1 MRILLHMFLKKYQL
15 LISLF
20 FSIFVVSFFSFYINK
35 FELAPGMVGETI
47 DVYAKNSANQRIH
60 AINLDEQTLDDI
72 LKSLDVKKQNVF
84 HIGNSQSQS
93 VNQLK
98 DGQTNLIGITSNL
111 IEEKY
116 NFFAHTM
123 PNMGLM
129 EYWLVLNYWNSKVK
143 LDYLVVPVFFDD
155 MRESEIRSDF
165 ISKII
170 EDNFQIPFNDTIS
183 QKINLNVSSEF
194 SEIDTENEMFGK
206 TVERHLN
213 NLLSDNIFFWDIRVR
228 MKQLVYVSL
237 YNLRNT
243 IFNIKPTSKR
253 KMLKS
258 AYINNIKT
266 LNLIIRYCHFNN
278 IKLHI
283 YIPPIRNDYEIPYD
297 LEEYGLFKSF
307 LKNICNKEGVG
318 FSNFENIIPNQFWGL
333 KNSTNI
339 NSDLELDFMHFQYD
353 GHKILSDSIAKKI
366 LNIGL

>member
-1 MRILLHMFLKKYQL
+1 MRNFLQVFLSKFQL
-15 LISLF
+15 LISLII
-20 FSIFVVSFFSFYINK
+20 SIVVVSCFSYYINK
-35 FELAPGMVGETI
+35 FELTPAMVGETI

-60 AINLDEQTLDDI
+60 AIDLDEESLDDI
-72 LKSLDVKKQNVF
+72 LKSLDANKHNVF

-111 IEEKY
+111 IEEEH
-116 NFFAHTM
+116 NFLAHTM
-123 PNMGLM
+123 PNMGLL
-129 EYWLVLNYWNSKVK
+129 EYWLVLNYWGSKVE
-143 LDYLVVPVFFDD
+143 LDYLILPVFFDD
-155 MRESEIRSDF
+155 MRESVIRSDF

-170 EDNFQIPFNDTIS
+170 EDNFQIQSNDIIS
-183 QKINLNVSSEF
+183 QKINIKVSSMF
-194 SEIDTENEMFGK
+194 SEIDTEHEMFGK

-213 NLLSDNIFFWDIRVR
+213 NVISDNIFFWDIRVR

-258 AYINNIKT
+258 AYINNIKA
-266 LNLIIRYCHFNN
+266 LNLITRYCKDNK
-278 IKLHI
+278 IKLCV
-283 YIPPIRNDYEIPYD
+283 YIPPIRNDYQIPYD
-297 LEEYGLFKSF
+297 LEEYGKFKSF
-307 LKNICNKEGVG
+307 LENFCDEEAVV
-318 FSNFENIIPNQFWGL
+318 FTNFEGIIPNHFWGL

-353 GHKILSDSIAKKI
+353 GHKILADSIAKKI

>member
-1 MRILLHMFLKKYQL
+1 MLNFLLILLKKNEL
-15 LISLF
+15 LFSLI
-20 FSIFVVSFFSFYINK
+20 FSLIIVSFFSYYINK
-35 FELAPGMVGETI
+35 FELTPAMVGETI
-47 DVYAKNSANQRIH
+47 DVYAKNSAKQSIH

-72 LKSLDVKKQNVF
+72 LKSLDAKKQNVF

-123 PNMGLM
+123 PNMSLM
-129 EYWLVLNYWNSKVK
+129 EYWLVLNYWNLKVK
-143 LDYLVVPVFFDD
+143 LDYLIVPVFFDD
-155 MRESEIRSDF
+155 MRESEIRNDF

-170 EDNFQIPFNDTIS
+170 EDNFQIQSNDIIS
-183 QKINLNVSSEF
+183 QKINAIVSSEF
-194 SEIDTENEMFGK
+194 SKIDTENEMFGK
-206 TVERHLN
+206 TVERNLN

-228 MKQLVYVSL
+228 MKQLVFVSL

-258 AYINNIKT
+258 AYINNIKA
-266 LNLIIRYCHFNN
+266 LNLITRYCQDNK

-297 LEEYGLFKSF
+297 IDEYNLFKSF
-307 LKNICNKEGVG
+307 LENFCNNEGIG
-318 FSNFENIIPNQFWGL
+318 FNNFENIIPNNFWGL